1 MAPTSSD
8 VLLYQSPDGQI
19 QLDVQLDHD
28 TVWLTQAQMSELF
41 ARDQGVISRH
51 IRNIFNTGE
60 LTEDSC
66 VQKMAPIQL
75 TISSVPESTSMQ
87 KTHRSAF
94 GRPSTYYNLDVII
107 GVGYRVNSLNGTRFR
122 QWATQVLRRYL
133 VQGYAL
139 NEKRLRESA
148 RQLADLK
155 RLVQLQAEVASSQE
169 LTADQSDAL
178 LRILGDYAR
187 ALDVLD
193 QYDHQRLRV
202 SRDTVAPATDAGFEL
217 TYEDAMRAID
227 ALRVQFGGSELFGRE
242 KDRSFESSV
251 RTIYQSFGGQ
261 DMYPSVEEKAA
272 NLLYFVVKNH
282 SFSDGNKRIAAF
294 LFVYFLDRNG
304 CLYRP
309 DGARRLAD
317 NALVALTLLI
327 AESRPEDKD
336 VMATL
341 VVNLINDKN

>member
-1 MAPTSSD
+1 MAPATSSD
-8 VLLYQSPDGQI
+8 ILLYQSPDGQI

-28 TVWLTQAQMSELF
+28 TVWLTQAQMTELF
-41 ARDQGVISRH
+41 DISKKTVSEH
-51 IRNIFNTGE
+51 IGNVFREGE
-60 LTEDSC
+60 LDKAAVVRDFRTTAADG
-66 VQKMAPIQL
+66 KAYR
-75 TISSVPESTSMQ
+75 TN
-87 KTHRSAF
+87 
-94 GRPSTYYNLDVII
+94 YYNLDVII
-107 GVGYRVNSLNGTRFR
+107 SVGYRVKSKRGTSFR
-122 QWATQVLRRYL
+122 QWATQVLRQYL
-133 VQGYAL
+133 VQGYVL
-139 NEKRLRESA
+139 NEKCLRESA

-155 RLVQLQAEVASSQE
+155 RLVQLQAEVASNQE

-202 SRDTVAPATDAGFEL
+202 VRDTVVVPNAETGFEL
-217 TYEDAMRAID
+217 TYDDALRAID
-227 ALRVQFGGSELFGRE
+227 ALRGQFGGSELFGRE
-242 KDRSFESSV
+242 KDKSFESSV

-309 DGARRLAD
+309 NGARRLAD

-341 VVNLINDKN
+341 VVNLINDEN

>member
-1 MAPTSSD
+1 MQPSPSQED
-8 VLLYQSPDGQI
+8 VLLYQSPDGAI
-19 QLDVQLDHD
+19 RLDVQLEHE
-28 TVWLTQAQMSELF
+28 TVWLTQAQLTELF
-41 ARDQGVISRH
+41 STTKQSVSLH
-51 IRNIFNTGE
+51 VRNIFREQE
-60 LTEDSC
+60 LVEDRS
-66 VQKMAPIQL
+66 VKESL
-75 TISSVPESTSMQ
+75 TLLPDGRKY
-87 KTHRSAF
+87 KTKS
-94 GRPSTYYNLDVII
+94 YNLDVII
-107 GVGYRVNSLNGTRFR
+107 SVGYRVKSARGTQFR
-122 QWATQVLRRYL
+122 QWAAQVLRDFL
-133 VQGYAL
+133 VRGYAL
-139 NEKRLRESA
+139 NERRLRESA

-155 RLVQLQAEVASSQE
+155 RLVQLQGEIAASQE
-169 LTADQSDAL
+169 LSADQSNAL

-202 SRDTVAPATDAGFEL
+202 ARETVAATSGYEL
-217 TYEDAMRAID
+217 TYEEALLTVD
-227 ALRVQFGGSELFGRE
+227 ALREQFGGSELFGRE

-261 DMYPSVEEKAA
+261 DLYPSVEEKAA

-304 CLYRP
+304 CLYHP

-327 AESRPEDKD
+327 AESKPEDKD
-336 VMATL
+336 TLVTL
-341 VVNLINDKN
+341 VVNLINGEN

>member
-1 MAPTSSD
+1 MQPTATQD

-19 QLDVQLDHD
+19 RLDVQLDHD
-28 TVWLTQAQMSELF
+28 TVWLTQAQMAELF
-41 ARDQGVISRH
+41 QVSRPNVTMH
-51 IRNIFNTGE
+51 LRNVFTENE
-60 LTEDSC
+60 LEEKAVRKDSL
-66 VQKMAPIQL
+66 L
-75 TISSVPESTSMQ
+75 TAADGKSYRT
-87 KTHRSAF
+87 K
-94 GRPSTYYNLDVII
+94 YYNLDVII
-107 GVGYRVNSLNGTRFR
+107 SVGYRVKSRRGTSFR
-122 QWATQVLRRYL
+122 QWATQVLRQYL

-155 RLVQLQAEVASSQE
+155 RLVQLQAEVAANQE
-169 LTADQSDAL
+169 LTADQSQGL
-178 LRILGDYAR
+178 LRVLGDYAR

-202 SRDTVAPATDAGFEL
+202 ARDTVAAQQAGSGFEL
-217 TYEDAMRAID
+217 TYESAMQAID

-242 KDRSFESSV
+242 KDKSFESSV

-294 LFVYFLDRNG
+294 LFVYFLDRND

-309 DGARRLAD
+309 DGTRRLAD

-341 VVNLINDKN
+341 VVNLINDTN

>member
-1 MAPTSSD
+1 MQPVTTPD
-8 VLLYQSPDGQI
+8 ILLYQSPDGEI
-19 QLDVQLDHD
+19 RLDVQLDHD
-28 TVWLTQAQMSELF
+28 TVWLTQAQMTELF
-41 ARDQGVISRH
+41 DTTKQNVSLHTRNLFREQELDETSVVKESLTVIP
-51 IRNIFNTGE
+51 
-60 LTEDSC
+60 D
-66 VQKMAPIQL
+66 
-75 TISSVPESTSMQ
+75 
-87 KTHRSAF
+87 
-94 GRPSTYYNLDVII
+94 GRKYTVKYYNLDVII
-107 GVGYRVNSLNGTRFR
+107 SVGYRVKSARGTSFR
-122 QWATQVLRRYL
+122 QWATQVLRQYL

-155 RLVQLQAEVASSQE
+155 RLVQLQAEVANSQE

-193 QYDHQRLRV
+193 QYDHQRLQVARE
-202 SRDTVAPATDAGFEL
+202 SVAPAGEAGFEL
-217 TYEDAMRAID
+217 TVENARQAID
-227 ALRVQFGGSELFGRE
+227 ALRAQFGGSELFGRE
-242 KDRSFESSV
+242 KDQSFESSV

-261 DMYPSVEEKAA
+261 ELYPSVEEKAA

-294 LFVYFLDRNG
+294 LFVYFLDRNH

-327 AESRPEDKD
+327 AESKPEDKD
-336 VMATL
+336 TMATL
-341 VVNLINDKN
+341 VVNLINDTN

>member
-1 MAPTSSD
+1 MQSTSQD
-8 VLLYQSPDGQI
+8 ILLYQSPDGQI
-19 QLDVQLDHD
+19 RLDVQLDHD

-41 ARDQGVISRH
+41 GRDRSVITKH
-51 IRNIFNTGE
+51 LRNIFQSGE
-60 LTEDSC
+60 LEEKSN
-66 VQKMAPIQL
+66 VQKMHTASADRP
-75 TISSVPESTSMQ
+75 TSLY
-87 KTHRSAF
+87 S
-94 GRPSTYYNLDVII
+94 LDVVIS
-107 GVGYRVNSLNGTRFR
+107 VGYRVNSVQGTRFR
-122 QWATQVLRRYL
+122 QWATTVLREYL

-193 QYDHQRLRV
+193 QYDHQRLHVARE
-202 SRDTVAPATDAGFEL
+202 SVAPAEAAGFEL
-217 TYEDAMRAID
+217 TVENARQAID
-227 ALRVQFGGSELFGRE
+227 ALRAQFGGSELFGRE
-242 KDRSFESSV
+242 KDQSFESSV

-294 LFVYFLDRNG
+294 LFAYFLDRNQ

-327 AESRPEDKD
+327 AESKPEDKD
-336 VMATL
+336 TMATL
-341 VVNLINDKN
+341 VVNLINSDN

>member
-1 MAPTSSD
+1 MSPTASD
-8 VLLYQSPDGQI
+8 ILLYQSPDGQI

-41 ARDQGVISRH
+41 SRERSVISKH
-51 IRNIFNTGE
+51 LRNIFQTGE
-60 LTEDSC
+60 LDEESN
-66 VQKMAPIQL
+66 VQKMHIASADRPI
-75 TISSVPESTSMQ
+75 T
-87 KTHRSAF
+87 R
-94 GRPSTYYNLDVII
+94 YNLEVII
-107 GVGYRVNSLNGTRFR
+107 SVGYRVNSVKGVRFR
-122 QWATQVLRRYL
+122 QWATQVLRQYL

-139 NEKRLRESA
+139 NEKRLRESQ
-148 RQLADLK
+148 RQLTDLK

-202 SRDTVAPATDAGFEL
+202 ARDTVAPAADAGFEL
-217 TYEDAMRAID
+217 TYESAMQAID

-242 KDRSFESSV
+242 KDKSFESSV

-304 CLYRP
+304 CLYHRN
-309 DGARRLAD
+309 GSRRIAD

-341 VVNLINDKN
+341 VVNLTNGEN

>member
-1 MAPTSSD
+1 MTPTTQD
-8 VLLYQSPDGQI
+8 ILLYQSPDGQI
-19 QLDVQLDHD
+19 CLDVQLDHD
-28 TVWLTQAQMSELF
+28 TVWLTQAQMTELF
-41 ARDQGVISRH
+41 DISKKTVSEH
-51 IRNIFNTGE
+51 IGNIFREEE
-60 LTEDSC
+60 LSAAA
-66 VQKMAPIQL
+66 V
-75 TISSVPESTSMQ
+75 VRESRTTAADG
-87 KTHRSAF
+87 KTYRTKF
-94 GRPSTYYNLDVII
+94 YNLDVII
-107 GVGYRVNSLNGTRFR
+107 SVGYRVKSRRGTSFR
-122 QWATQVLRRYL
+122 QWATKVLREYL

-139 NEKRLRESA
+139 NEKRLQESA

-155 RLVQLQAEVASSQE
+155 RLVQLQAEVATNQE

-202 SRDTVAPATDAGFEL
+202 APGTVAAPETEPFEL
-217 TYEDAMRAID
+217 TPDNARLAIN
-227 ALRVQFGGSELFGRE
+227 ALRTQFGGSELFGRE
-242 KDRSFESSV
+242 KDQSFESSV

-261 DMYPSVEEKAA
+261 DLYPSIEEKAA

-309 DGARRLAD
+309 GGSRRLAD

-327 AESRPEDKD
+327 AESKPEDKNT
-336 VMATL
+336 MATL
-341 VVNLINDKN
+341 VVNLINDDN

>member
-1 MAPTSSD
+1 MSPTTQE

-19 QLDVQLDHD
+19 RLDVQLNHD
-28 TVWLTQAQMSELF
+28 TVWLTQAQMTELF
-41 ARDQGVISRH
+41 NTSRQNIGLH
-51 IRNIFNTGE
+51 INNIFREEE
-60 LTEDSC
+60 LIADS
-66 VQKMAPIQL
+66 VSKESLL
-75 TISSVPESTSMQ
+75 TADDGKSYRT
-87 KTHRSAF
+87 KF
-94 GRPSTYYNLDVII
+94 YNLDVII
-107 GVGYRVNSLNGTRFR
+107 SVGYRVKSSRGTNFR
-122 QWATQVLRRYL
+122 QWATQILRQYL

-139 NEKRLRESA
+139 NEKRLRESQ

-155 RLVQLQAEVASSQE
+155 RLVQLQAEVASNQE

-202 SRDTVAPATDAGFEL
+202 APGTVAVAENEAFEL
-217 TYEDAMRAID
+217 TPDNARQAIN

-242 KDRSFESSV
+242 KDQSFESSI

-294 LFVYFLDRNG
+294 LFVYFLDRNN
-304 CLYRP
+304 CLYHP
-309 DGARRLAD
+309 NGTRRLAD

-327 AESRPEDKD
+327 AESKPEDKD
-336 VMATL
+336 TMATL
-341 VVNLINDKN
+341 VVNLINGDN